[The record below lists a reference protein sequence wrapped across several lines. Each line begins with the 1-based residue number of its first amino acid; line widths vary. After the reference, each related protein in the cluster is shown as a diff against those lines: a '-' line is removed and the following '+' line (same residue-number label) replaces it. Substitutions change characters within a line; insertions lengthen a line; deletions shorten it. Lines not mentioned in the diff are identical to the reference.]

1 MHYRFATAL
10 ICMLFLSL
18 ATPAFAQVPPPP
30 DAAPAPAPAAAAA
43 PTPAPAA
50 PEARFTVSISP
61 VHLALPV
68 GELMAE
74 YNVNGKLGVAGILG
88 AGSLTVE
95 DSLGSEVKGTVFE
108 VGAQGNY
115 YLWGGFRK
123 GLHVGAEALY
133 LYADMESN
141 GVTAKG
147 AGLSVSGYVGYKHT
161 FSFGLALILQ
171 LGYGYTVVSAESEG
185 ESDSDSKG
193 QLLLNLNV
201 GWTF

>member
-1 MHYRFATAL
+1 MHQRFATA
-10 ICMLFLSL
+10 ILFALL
-18 ATPAFAQVPPPP
+18 FTMAVPAFAQVPPPP
-30 DAAPAPAPAAAAA
+30 DPAPAPTAAPAPAPAA
-43 PTPAPAA
+43 PAPLPAS
-50 PEARFTVSISP
+50 FTVSLSP
-61 VHLALPV
+61 AHLILPV
-68 GELMAE
+68 GEVMAE

-88 AGSLTVE
+88 AGSVTVE
-95 DSLGSEVKGTVFE
+95 DALGSEVTGTVFE

-133 LYADMESN
+133 LYADMESG
-141 GVTAKG
+141 GVTATG
-147 AGLSVSGYVGYKHT
+147 AGLSLSGYLGYKHT

-171 LGYGYTVVSAESEG
+171 IGYGYTVVSAESEG

-193 QLLLNLNV
+193 NLLLNFNV

>member
-1 MHYRFATAL
+1 MHDRFATAL

-18 ATPAFAQVPPPP
+18 AGPVFAQVPPPP
-30 DAAPAPAPAAAAA
+30 DAAPAPTPAAAPSAS
-43 PTPAPAA
+43 PAA
-50 PEARFTVSISP
+50 PEARFTVSLSP

-88 AGSLTVE
+88 AGSVTVE

-115 YLWGGFRK
+115 YLWGSFRK

-147 AGLSVSGYVGYKHT
+147 AGLSVSGYLGYKHT

-171 LGYGYTVVSAESEG
+171 LGYGYTVVAAETEG
-185 ESDSDSKG
+185 DSSSDSKG
-193 QLLLNLNV
+193 LFLLNLNV